1 MLLSTRFKTAAA
13 RNFLG
18 KIMIKEFIRNGDSI
32 ILVPLPPVI
41 RDRFVELGN
50 LDSFH
55 YLVVKLFRKD
65 RKKRQDL

>member
-1 MLLSTRFKTAAA
+1 
-13 RNFLG
+13 
-18 KIMIKEFIRNGDSI
+18 MIKEFIRNGDSI